1 MTYEFEWD
9 EAKGE
14 ANFRKHGV
22 DFATATR
29 VFADPFAIERLD
41 RSTAYGEI
49 RLLITG
55 MAEGALLTVVYTERG
70 EVVRIISA
78 RRATKKEHDN
88 YYRQNAQE

>member
-1 MTYEFEWD
+1 MTDEFEWD

-22 DFATATR
+22 DFETATL
-29 VFADPFAIERLD
+29 VFVDPFAVGRTDE
-41 RSTAYGEI
+41 SAAYGEI

-55 MAEGALLTVVYTERG
+55 MADGALLTVVYTERG
-70 EVVRIISA
+70 EVIRIISA
-78 RRATKKEHDN
+78 RRATKKEHDD

>member
-1 MTYEFEWD
+1 MIDQSEWD

-22 DFATATR
+22 DFDTATL
-29 VFADPFAIERLD
+29 VFTDPFAMDRLD
-41 RSTAYGEI
+41 ECAAYSEI

-55 MAEGALLTVVYTERG
+55 MADGVLLTVVYTERG
-70 EVVRIISA
+70 EVVRIISTS
-78 RRATKKEHDN
+78 RATKKEHDD